1 MSSNDVL
8 RALEKRCSIR
18 VARRILALN
27 GFPKG
32 AGWSQIR
39 EKLKDT
45 VAASKADFPGL
56 QNALREVLFAAD
68 KNLRIFELDAT
79 GVAALRSAVASLTI
93 QQSGVFATHFPLPV
107 PDNILIGLPPQAP
120 VPVAKFQTPNVTGIL
135 FSSVRVIDLRERLN
149 AAQFGGNL
157 PSGFDEVIGIK
168 KVKVQTFDAVLV
180 SKTLSYAYVLTDAYQ
195 DASQTMRQHLQVSV
209 TDSANKIVGSKVL
222 SSPHNLLPTV
232 SSLYSSKTGEVKNLL
247 YITTTSSG
255 KTEWMRGSGNCL
267 RDEVGHKAGMA
278 VVGKGFQPYGI
289 ELEWPLDE
297 VKGYIPR
304 PLLSILGQYRMTYE
318 TNPRLEDATVWG
330 CATLSEL
337 EFVLK
342 ELMLPIC
349 GSKAV

>member
-1 MSSNDVL
+1 MSKKQILD
-8 RALEKRCSIR
+8 ALEKRCSLR
-18 VARRILALN
+18 VARRILAAN

-32 AGWSQIR
+32 AGWDQIR

-45 VAASKADFPGL
+45 VVASKADFPGL
-56 QNALREVLFAAD
+56 QSALREILIATD
-68 KNLRIFELDAT
+68 KSVRIFELDA
-79 GVAALRSAVASLTI
+79 ARIASLRSAVASHSI

-107 PDNILIGLPPQAP
+107 PANILANLLPQSP
-120 VPVAKFQTPNVTGIL
+120 VPVAKIQTPNVTGIL
-135 FSSVRVIDLRERLN
+135 FSSVRVIDIREHLN

-180 SKTLSYAYVLTDAYQ
+180 SKTLPYAYVLADAYQ
-195 DASQTMRQHLQVSV
+195 DASQAMRRVLQVSV
-209 TDSANKIVGSKVL
+209 ADAVNNIVGSTVL
-222 SSPHNLLPTV
+222 SIPSNLLPTV
-232 SSLYSSKTGEVKNLL
+232 GSLYISGTGEVKNLL

-267 RDEVGHKAGMA
+267 RNELGHQAGMA
-278 VVGKGFQPYGI
+278 VIGAGFQPYGI

-297 VKGYIPR
+297 VEGYVPR
-304 PLLSILGQYRMTYE
+304 PFLSVLGQYRMTYE
-318 TNPRLEDATVWG
+318 TNPRLEDATVTG
-330 CATLSEL
+330 CATLSEF

>member
-1 MSSNDVL
+1 MSNKQIL
-8 RALEKRCSIR
+8 NALEKRCSLR
-18 VARRILALN
+18 VARRILVSN

-32 AGWSQIR
+32 AGWEQIR
-39 EKLKDT
+39 EKLKDK
-45 VAASKADFPGL
+45 VVASKADYPGL
-56 QNALREVLFAAD
+56 QSALREILIATD
-68 KNLRIFELDAT
+68 KSIRIFELDAS
-79 GVAALRSAVASLTI
+79 AIKSLRSAVASYSV

-107 PDNILIGLPPQAP
+107 PDNILANLPPQSP
-120 VPVAKFQTPNVTGIL
+120 VPVSKFQTANVSGIL

-157 PSGFDEVIGIK
+157 PTGFDEVIGIK

-180 SKTLSYAYVLTDAYQ
+180 SKNLPYAYVLTDAYQ
-195 DASQTMRQHLQVSV
+195 DASQTMRRVLQVSV
-209 TDSANKIVGSKVL
+209 ADAVNKIVGSVVL
-222 SSPHNLLPTV
+222 STPVNLLPTV
-232 SSLYSSKTGEVKNLL
+232 APLYNSKTGEVKNLL

-267 RDEVGHKAGMA
+267 RDELGHKAGMA

-297 VKGYIPR
+297 VEGYVPR
-304 PLLSILGQYRMTYE
+304 PFLSILGQYRMTYE
-318 TNPRLEDATVWG
+318 VNPRLEDATVWS
-330 CATLSEL
+330 CATLPEL

-349 GSKAV
+349 GSKSI

>member
-1 MSSNDVL
+1 MSNKQIL
-8 RALEKRCSIR
+8 EALEKRCSIR
-18 VARRILALN
+18 VARRILAAN

-32 AGWSQIR
+32 SGWEQIR

-45 VAASKADFPGL
+45 VVASKADFPGL
-56 QNALREVLFAAD
+56 QSALREILITAD
-68 KNLRIFELDAT
+68 KSVRIFELDAT
-79 GVAALRSAVASLTI
+79 RIATLRSKVAAHNI

-107 PDNILIGLPPQAP
+107 PDNILTNLPPQAP
-120 VPVAKFQTPNVTGIL
+120 VPVAKIQTASLTGIL
-135 FSSVRVIDLRERLN
+135 FSSVRVIDIRERLN
-149 AAQFGGNL
+149 AAQFGGNM

-180 SKTLSYAYVLTDAYQ
+180 SKSLPYAYVLTDAYQ
-195 DASQTMRQHLQVSV
+195 DSSQTMRRVLQVTV
-209 TDSANKIVGSKVL
+209 ADAFNNLVGSTVL
-222 SSPHNLLPTV
+222 SSPVNLLPTV
-232 SSLYSSKTGEVKNLL
+232 APLYTSGTGEVKNLL

-255 KTEWMRGSGNCL
+255 KAEWMRGSGNCL
-267 RDEVGHKAGMA
+267 RNESGHQAGMA
-278 VVGKGFQPYGI
+278 VIGAGFQPYGI

-297 VKGYIPR
+297 VEGYVPR
-304 PLLSILGQYRMTYE
+304 PFLSILGQYRMTYE

>member
-1 MSSNDVL
+1 MSNKQILD
-8 RALEKRCSIR
+8 ALEKRCSIR
-18 VARRILALN
+18 VARRILASN

-32 AGWSQIR
+32 SSWEQIR

-45 VAASKADFPGL
+45 VVASKADFPGL
-56 QNALREVLFAAD
+56 QSALREILIANEKSV
-68 KNLRIFELDAT
+68 RIFDLDAARIAT
-79 GVAALRSAVASLTI
+79 LRSAINSHSI

-107 PDNILIGLPPQAP
+107 PDNILTSLPVQPP
-120 VPVAKFQTPNVTGIL
+120 VPVAKIQTPNVTGIL

-168 KVKVQTFDAVLV
+168 KVKVQTFDAVLL
-180 SKTLSYAYVLTDAYQ
+180 SKNLPYAYVLTDAYQ
-195 DASQTMRQHLQVSV
+195 DASQTMRRVLQNSV
-209 TDSANKIVGSKVL
+209 ADAVNNIVGSSVL
-222 SSPHNLLPTV
+222 SVPANLLPAV
-232 SSLYSSKTGEVKNLL
+232 SPLYGSGTGEVKNLL

-267 RDEVGHKAGMA
+267 RNELGHQAGMA
-278 VVGKGFQPYGI
+278 VIGTGFQPYGI

-297 VKGYIPR
+297 VEGYVPR
-304 PLLSILGQYRMTYE
+304 PFLSILGQYRMTYE
-318 TNPRLEDATVWG
+318 VNPRLEDATVWG

-349 GSKAV
+349 GTKAV